1 MPTIQSKLIRHQI
14 FLERFA
20 GTVANTMQ
28 RGIDLARDAAL
39 SSIVLGVT
47 DVDTL
52 ALKDS
57 LTSIMNTEM
66 EKALNEVIQLSD
78 HEADFNVRILRKELE
93 EVAEATRENVVS
105 ALLNKPMPV
114 GLADKGKNRKVE
126 PAYNSFSEQT
136 SKQLI
141 QPIRDAQV
149 HGEDNLT
156 VATTLIALSAGLLA
170 ARAKSLSRSSVVHSA
185 NTSKEEVYKAN
196 KNDIKEVEWVSV
208 LDSNT
213 TPYCSGQDGKFYDV
227 GTGPRPP
234 AHYNCRSI
242 TQPVIIND

>member
-1 MPTIQSKLIRHQI
+1 MPTIQNKLIRHQI

-28 RGIDLARDAAL
+28 KGIDRARDTAIA
-39 SSIVLGVT
+39 SIVTGV
-47 DVDTL
+47 DNVDTKQ
-52 ALKDS
+52 LKDS
-57 LTSIMNTEM
+57 LTNIINIEM
-66 EKALNEVIQLSD
+66 EKALNEVIQLSG

-93 EVAEATRENVVS
+93 EVAEATQENVLA

-114 GLADKGKNRKVE
+114 GLADKGKNRKIE
-126 PAYNSFSEQT
+126 PAYNNFAEQT
-136 SKQLI
+136 AGNII

-149 HGEDNLT
+149 TGGDNLAAVET
-156 VATTLIALSAGLLA
+156 IAVLSAGLLA
-170 ARAKSLSRSSVVHSA
+170 SRAKSLSRSSVVHSA

-196 KNDIKEVEWVSV
+196 KEGIKKVEWVSV

-213 TPYCSGQDGKFYDV
+213 TPFCSGQDGKLYEV
-227 GTGPRPP
+227 GKGPRPP

-242 TQPVIIND
+242 TQPVIDND